1 MSGTVHEGFF
11 YFDTRSV
18 FLQRRPDLVRG
29 VLARDGRPRD
39 DRDPRVADDELLLR
53 PPRPLLVRRARLR
66 ARGAPPPPPRR
77 QRRRRRLLLR
87 RRDGIHAALPGCA
100 LRALACRRRH
110 AHERRL
116 AGALLLGMSR
126 SIIHHQKCSSI
137 ISLI

>member
-1 MSGTVHEGFF
+1 MHVMYGT
-11 YFDTRSV
+11 V

-53 PPRPLLVRRARLR
+53 PPRLLLVRRARLN

-87 RRDGIHAALPGCA
+87 RRDGIHAALPGRA
-100 LRALACRRRH
+100 LRALARRRWH

-116 AGALLLGMSR
+116 AGALLLGIVYMCR
-126 SIIHHQKCSSI
+126 SIIIHHEKCAQFD
-137 ISLI
+137 